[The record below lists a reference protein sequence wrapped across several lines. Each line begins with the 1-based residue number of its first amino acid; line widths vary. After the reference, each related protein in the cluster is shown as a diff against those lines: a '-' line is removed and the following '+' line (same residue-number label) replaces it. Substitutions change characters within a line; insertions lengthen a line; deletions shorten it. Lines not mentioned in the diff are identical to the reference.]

1 MLVDLVKSMSPA
13 ERAGA
18 LKALDACT
26 RPLDVRE
33 IERALR
39 NVGVPSSRAVAA
51 ASALRKIAIVAVVC
65 EEDL

>member
-1 MLVDLVKSMSPA
+1 MLVELIESMSPA

-51 ASALRKIAIVAVVC
+51 ASALKKIAIVAVVG
-65 EEDL
+65 ERNV